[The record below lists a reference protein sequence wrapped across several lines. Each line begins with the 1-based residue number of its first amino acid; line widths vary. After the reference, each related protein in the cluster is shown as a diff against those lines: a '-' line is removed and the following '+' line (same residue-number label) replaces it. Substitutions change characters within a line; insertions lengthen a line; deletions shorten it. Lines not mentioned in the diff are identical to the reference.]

1 MATIRLR
8 QPRAGTLNVPARLAW
23 ARAMTGA
30 TLVTAAVAAWSA
42 AASANEVTERFSAQ
56 STDAA
61 KTVDH
66 GVWDALLKKY
76 VLPGNGGL
84 NSVRYRAFKEADH
97 ATLKSYVAALERV
110 KLAELARPEQFAF
123 WANLYNAKTVD
134 IILDHY
140 PVKTIRDIA
149 INEGLVGFLKRT
161 VGAGGPWKAKVVTV
175 DGEKLSLDNIE
186 HDIMRPVFKDPRVH
200 YAVNCASIGCPNLQR
215 DAFTGANLDALLDQG
230 ARAFVNSPRGFR
242 FEGGK
247 VWASS
252 IYSWFK
258 VDFGGDD
265 KSVLAHAA
273 RYAEPERAEKLKAA
287 TAIDE
292 FGYDWRLNDAS
303 SDGEPKTQ

>member
-1 MATIRLR
+1 MTP
-8 QPRAGTLNVPARLAW
+8 PRAAPVVVPARLAW
-23 ARAMTGA
+23 ARAMTSA
-30 TLVTAAVAAWSA
+30 TLMTAAVAAWSA

-56 STDAA
+56 SVGAV

-76 VLPGNGGL
+76 VVPGDDGL
-84 NSVRYRAFKEADH
+84 NRVRYRAFKETDH

-110 KLAELARPEQFAF
+110 KPAELARPEQFAY

-140 PVKTIRDIA
+140 PVASIREIA
-149 INEGLVGFLKRT
+149 INEGIVGFLKRT

-200 YAVNCASIGCPNLQR
+200 YSVNCASIGCPNLQR
-215 DAFTGANLDALLDQG
+215 DAFTGANLETLLDQG

-242 FEGGK
+242 FDGGT

-252 IYSWFK
+252 IYSWFQA
-258 VDFGGDD
+258 DFGGND

-273 RYAEPERAEKLKAA
+273 KYAEPERAEKLKAA
-287 TAIDE
+287 AAIDE
-292 FGYDWRLNDAS
+292 FGYDWRLNDAPG
-303 SDGEPKTQ
+303 DAAAKIQ